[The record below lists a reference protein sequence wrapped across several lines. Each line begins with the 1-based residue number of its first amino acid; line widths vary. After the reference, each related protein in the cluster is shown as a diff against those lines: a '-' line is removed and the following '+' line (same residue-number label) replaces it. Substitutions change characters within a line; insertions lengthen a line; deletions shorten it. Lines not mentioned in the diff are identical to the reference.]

1 MGAFV
6 MKKERIYQRL
16 YQIEELI
23 QLISEKLYNPNIENS
38 EYRELSKKRKKL
50 NRDANKLKRKLE
62 TVNE

>member
-1 MGAFV
+1 

-50 NRDANKLKRKLE
+50 NKDANKLKRKLE

>member
-1 MGAFV
+1 

-50 NRDANKLKRKLE
+50 NKDANKLKSKLE